1 MAAEALGVDG
11 GRTDDQLQVRPGGQ
25 QVFQVTEQEIDVQ
38 AALVRLVHDEGVVAF
53 EPRVLTGFGQ
63 EHAVGH
69 ELDQGVGGGLVMEAD
84 LGADPVRG
92 ADLLGQPVGHGQG
105 GDAPGLGAADHA
117 GRAAAGLE
125 AHLGQLGGLA
135 AAGVADDDEHRMLAD
150 GGNDIVAPLAH
161 RQGGGIGKVHEITE
175 TFLRM
180 GERSGYTGA
189 VCRRCGLYT

>member
-1 MAAEALGVDG
+1 
-11 GRTDDQLQVRPGGQ
+11 
-25 QVFQVTEQEIDVQ
+25 
-38 AALVRLVHDEGVVAF
+38 
-53 EPRVLTGFGQ
+53 
-63 EHAVGH
+63 
-69 ELDQGVGGGLVMEAD
+69 MEAD

-105 GDAPGLGAADHA
+105 GDAPRLGAADQA

-135 AAGVADDDEHRMLAD
+135 AAGVADDDEHRVIAD
-150 GGNDIVAPLAH
+150 GGDDIVAPLAH

-175 TFLRM
+175 SFLRM